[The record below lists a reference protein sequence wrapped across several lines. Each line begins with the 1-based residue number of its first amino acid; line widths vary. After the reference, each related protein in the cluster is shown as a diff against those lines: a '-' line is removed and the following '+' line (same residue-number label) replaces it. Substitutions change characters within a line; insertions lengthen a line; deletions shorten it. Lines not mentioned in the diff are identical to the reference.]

1 MQIQGPVVD
10 QILEASENILSIQTV
25 EKIDTP
31 LDIIQA
37 ELSMWARFEQ
47 QILP

>member
-10 QILEASENILSIQTV
+10 QIPEASENILSSLPA
-25 EKIDTP
+25 EKFNTP

-37 ELSMWARFEQ
+37 ELSSQARVE
-47 QILP
+47 